1 MEPLDLPK
9 NPYTV
14 KVYSCPSSMFDFKT
28 ALSILFAIRF
38 NNSKCDT
45 PQLRDSEAAFA
56 PKSQVRRQERKSCLF
71 ENSLLPNIAN
81 TAEQPRRPVLAMKC
95 RNREKNNP

>member
-45 PQLRDSEAAFA
+45 PQLRDLK
-56 PKSQVRRQERKSCLF
+56 PP
-71 ENSLLPNIAN
+71 SLLKAKF
-81 TAEQPRRPVLAMKC
+81 ADRRGNPVCSKIPFYQTLQTPLSSHAVLYS
-95 RNREKNNP
+95 P